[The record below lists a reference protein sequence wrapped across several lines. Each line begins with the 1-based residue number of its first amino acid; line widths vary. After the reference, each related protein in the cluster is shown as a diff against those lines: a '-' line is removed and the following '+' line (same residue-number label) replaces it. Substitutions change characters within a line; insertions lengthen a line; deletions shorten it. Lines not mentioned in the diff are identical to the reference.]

1 MYQAKEPVDK
11 FQKFQQSKEQGMAI
25 MASNRDATMI
35 VCEIIRQMDW
45 KKAVGE
51 SGIKEVEDSIR
62 NKIKEW
68 RKWFY
73 VEIYDTTPDEQLKQE
88 AKEATNSTPF

>member
-35 VCEIIRQMDW
+35 VCELIRADRY
-45 KKAVGE
+45 KGGLNE
-51 SGIKEVEDSIR
+51 SAIQEQILY
-62 NKIKEW
+62 W

-73 VEIYDTTPDEQLKQE
+73 VNIYDTTPDEQLKQE
-88 AKEATNSTPF
+88 AKEATNSVPF